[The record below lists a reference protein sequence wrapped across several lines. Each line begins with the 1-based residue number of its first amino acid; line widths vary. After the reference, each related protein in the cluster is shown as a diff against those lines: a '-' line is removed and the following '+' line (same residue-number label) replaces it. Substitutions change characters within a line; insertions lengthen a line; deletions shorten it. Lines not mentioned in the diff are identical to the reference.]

1 MSVGLSVEA
10 ITQECFYEGS
20 RSSNIT
26 YFYENISEKFDFG
39 SCVTKVKVT
48 IFFYLL
54 TKLMFNTY

>member
-26 YFYENISEKFDFG
+26 YSYENIIR
-39 SCVTKVKVT
+39 KVRLWKLCDQGQGHN
-48 IFFYLL
+48 FFSIY
-54 TKLMFNTY
+54 